1 VSEADIVCS
10 KMAMIRGSMT
20 SLDGKVTYC
29 TVEHHK
35 VNTPVRDEHRLA
47 KIPWDEEFAKEWANV
62 KEKGRAK
69 M

>member
-1 VSEADIVCS
+1 M
-10 KMAMIRGSMT
+10 K

-62 KEKGRAK
+62 KGKGGAK